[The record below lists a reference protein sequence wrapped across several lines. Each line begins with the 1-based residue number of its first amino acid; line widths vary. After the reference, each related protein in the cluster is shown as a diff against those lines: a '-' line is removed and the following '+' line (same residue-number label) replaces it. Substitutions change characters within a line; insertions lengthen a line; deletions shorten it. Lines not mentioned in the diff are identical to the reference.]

1 MKPTAI
7 LLLYCPDQ
15 PGIISEVTKFITD
28 NKGNIVYL
36 DQYVDHED
44 EMFFMRLEWELETF
58 AIPREKIERFF
69 KPGTSRE
76 AVEARIVKALELL
89 ERHERKR
96 ARER

>member
-1 MKPTAI
+1 MASIMGERKPN
-7 LLLYCPDQ
+7 Q
-15 PGIISEVTKFITD
+15 VEQF
-28 NKGNIVYL
+28 
-36 DQYVDHED
+36 
-44 EMFFMRLEWELETF
+44 R
-58 AIPREKIERFF
+58 IPREKIERFF

>member
-1 MKPTAI
+1 ME
-7 LLLYCPDQ
+7 Q
-15 PGIISEVTKFITD
+15 F
-28 NKGNIVYL
+28 
-36 DQYVDHED
+36 
-44 EMFFMRLEWELETF
+44 R
-58 AIPREKIERFF
+58 IPREKIERFF